1 MTENGSLFTDG
12 EIYNEFIGKLNE
24 KSIEY
29 SEARKNGQEK
39 FPDWEDALD
48 VVAYIDSKYTDYVN
62 GHNNVTEED
71 VLKDVDD
78 FKRKGLNKSDLYED
92 FPMNVRKALE
102 YFKNGNLIHRY
113 VLTIVSGTKDI
124 AFFIFK
130 YNDVYFMYL
139 S

>member
-12 EIYNEFIGKLNE
+12 EIYNEFIDKLKE

-62 GHNNVTEED
+62 GHINVTEED

-102 YFKNGNLIHRY
+102 DFKNG
-113 VLTIVSGTKDI
+113 K
-124 AFFIFK
+124 
-130 YNDVYFMYL
+130 
-139 S
+139 